1 MILAKMSWYAGLVWR
16 RKFLHILANVSGFHR
31 VYGMLNDRLYLRT
44 ILAESIG
51 KSMQSR
57 QKYLQCFEFI
67 WFIILQV
74 YLAMLKGI
82 PNFYSKNDCEIE
94 PVILHTINP
103 MNSTKWVTSFSWIF
117 HFSGLDRYLGNRGWL
132 DQHDSVL
139 DRCWLQC
146 LSGRT
151 LSPVP
156 DTSESG
162 YNEGS
167 VKEPKGVF
175 KYYISMFSIILDP
188 DPPPLHQRCQHILRP
203 PPP

>member
-94 PVILHTINP
+94 PVILHKPQTLWNQKS
-103 MNSTKWVTSFSWIF
+103 MRRLFNEG
-117 HFSGLDRYLGNRGWL
+117 HFSIW
-132 DQHDSVL
+132 HSKIF
-139 DRCWLQC
+139 
-146 LSGRT
+146 T
-151 LSPVP
+151 
-156 DTSESG
+156 
-162 YNEGS
+162 
-167 VKEPKGVF
+167 KGVCKTLF
-175 KYYISMFSIILDP
+175 KV
-188 DPPPLHQRCQHILRP
+188 RN
-203 PPP
+203 